1 MRLALPRAAAPAALA
16 VAALSLSLG
25 GAPRAGAEAGAY
37 VPADGA
43 TTMLL
48 SRALGGG
55 LPNAPSLD
63 PAISRDN
70 RIGRVAAYDSA
81 ATNIVAQPTGGVR
94 NVYVVT
100 RGGPYEGGP
109 HPIGTVW
116 HYGQTTLAST
126 GLGGGPANGASW
138 APALDGDAQRAPSC
152 VAFIS
157 SASNLVP
164 GDTNGQPDAFVRS
177 LRTGKITRVSV
188 GANGQQANGAT
199 YEVAVNGD
207 CTRVAFVSDAGNLA
221 LTHTSRA
228 AWRAAVTSAPPAGV
242 REVYVRQ
249 IGVGENARL
258 DRRLLGLTFLAS
270 ARDGRPGRGASG
282 QLSFARDGEA
292 LAFTSTAANLGGDP
306 APSPAGG
313 ATSQVYERLLL
324 AGWVGGHDVL
334 ELGSRLLSATPSGR
348 AGNGPSGRPS
358 IGQDG
363 SAVAF
368 QTLASD
374 LMAGCANGHWQ
385 VIERTG
391 IRSGPARDH
400 CASRS
405 RARGVGAGDSVDP
418 EMTDAGQ
425 DVYFDTDAANLQ
437 PLGRQG
443 SFSYPGARDVV
454 GWDSKMNDIRLIES
468 LAWNNVPSQLPAT
481 MGAAS
486 SRGNYLI
493 FSSTDADE
501 DPLDTG
507 VTSLSLQVPVG
518 CGGAGKP
525 VCPPA
530 RNAASSSLLSLP
542 TVPLDIPGLGS
553 VAVTGVTVFDGNAAS
568 PEAVAT
574 TAPTRT
580 ITLTP
585 EQASLPEQELGA
597 VIPVPSS
604 EQLYL
609 RYVGPNVH

>member
-1 MRLALPRAAAPAALA
+1 MRPALPHAATPAAL
-16 VAALSLSLG
+16 VLLAALALSFG
-25 GAPRAGAEAGAY
+25 DVPRAGAQAY

-48 SRALGGG
+48 SRALDGGV
-55 LPNAPSLD
+55 PNAPSLD

-70 RIGRVAAYDSA
+70 RIARVAAYDST
-81 ATNIVAQPTGGVR
+81 ATDIVAQPTGGVR

-100 RGGPYEGGP
+100 RAGPYEQGT

-116 HYGQTTLAST
+116 NYGRTALAST
-126 GLGGGPANGASW
+126 GLGGAPPNGDSW
-138 APALDGDAQRAPSC
+138 APTLDGDARHAPSC

-177 LRTGKITRVSV
+177 LRTGSITRVSV

-207 CTRVAFVSDAGNLA
+207 CSRVAFVSDASNLA
-221 LTHTSRA
+221 LTRTSRP
-228 AWRAAVTSAPPAGV
+228 AWRPAVTSAPPADV

-249 IGVGENARL
+249 IGVGENAAL
-258 DRRLLGLTFLAS
+258 DRRLRGITFLAS
-270 ARDGRPGRGASG
+270 AASGRPGRGASG
-282 QLSFARDGEA
+282 QLSFARDGQA
-292 LAFTSTAANLGGDP
+292 LAFTSTAANLGGTP
-306 APSPAGG
+306 AASPAGG
-313 ATSQVYERLLL
+313 AVSQVYERLLL
-324 AGWVGGHDVL
+324 PRWTGNHDVL
-334 ELGSRLLSATPSGR
+334 DLRTRLVSATPSGR
-348 AGNGPSGRPS
+348 AGDGPSGRPS
-358 IGQDG
+358 IGQEGD
-363 SAVAF
+363 AVAF
-368 QTLASD
+368 QTLASA

-391 IRSGPARDH
+391 LRGGHSHDH

-405 RARGVGAGDSVDP
+405 LARGVGVGDSVNP
-418 EMTDAGQ
+418 QMTDAGQ

-443 SFSYPGARDVV
+443 SFSWPGARDVV

-468 LAWNNVPSQLPAT
+468 LAWNNVPSVLPAT
-481 MGAAS
+481 LGAAS

-507 VTSLSLQVPVG
+507 VTSISLQVPVG
-518 CGGAGKP
+518 CGGVGKP
-525 VCPPA
+525 VCPA
-530 RNAASSSLLSLP
+530 AHDASSASLLSLP

-568 PEAVAT
+568 PESVAT
-574 TAPTRT
+574 SAPTRT